1 METLELFLL
10 SKKKEFSRILS
21 RSWLAKNILRQLY
34 KFLCQLTYIKVR
46 YLNSLTLE
54 FPDLGKPQT
63 SSPLAM

>member
-54 FPDLGKPQT
+54 FPDLGKP
-63 SSPLAM
+63 